1 MDAPK
6 PICDLPRSKL
16 VDACAWSDGAES
28 TRGCHHPGGMNS
40 PRFEN
45 VPASFAQA
53 EPRAEQ
59 VREELL
65 GPLPGETDEPPTADR
80 VDRW

>member
-1 MDAPK
+1 
-6 PICDLPRSKL
+6 
-16 VDACAWSDGAES
+16 
-28 TRGCHHPGGMNS
+28 MNS

-80 VDRW
+80 VD